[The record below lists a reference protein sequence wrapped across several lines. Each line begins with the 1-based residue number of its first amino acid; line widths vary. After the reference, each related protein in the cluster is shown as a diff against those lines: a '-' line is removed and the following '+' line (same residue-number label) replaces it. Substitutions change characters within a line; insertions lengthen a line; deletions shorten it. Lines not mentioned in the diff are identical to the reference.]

1 MDEPPHRRSLRGPRG
16 PGSAVAEPVH
26 DGRGRGP
33 APPRCARTRCRS
45 AHLRPGR
52 GGRGPRRPGGR
63 SPELDAAAAGGGDR
77 TTPGRAH
84 LTLAVIGGAA
94 EKRGFGRR
102 RPRHTLKGRQD
113 ADAADRA
120 GLRGQL
126 LKAQAA
132 AGDIVL
138 LFGDESEALT
148 HPYLAHVWA
157 KKGADL
163 RVPAPGQA
171 AKIAMIGAF
180 DWARRELIVQTS
192 PRKRSADFI
201 AFLEELDRRYGP
213 KPGQTTKPVRLVLD
227 NGPIHTSKATR
238 AALAARASWLSV
250 EWLPKYAPELNA
262 IERVWRDLKRHHL
275 APKTFTGREDLAD
288 AIHEA
293 VRTLNT
299 ERNGHSLTNLCMAA

>member
-16 PGSAVAEPVH
+16 HGSAVAQPVH

-33 APPRCARTRCRS
+33 APPRCARTRS
-45 AHLRPGR
+45 GQGHLRPGR
-52 GGRGPRRPGGR
+52 GARASRHAGGR

-77 TTPGRAH
+77 TTRGRAH

-94 EKRGFGRR
+94 QKRGFGRR

-113 ADAADRA
+113 ADAVDRA

-171 AKIAMIGAF
+171 AKIAMMGAF
-180 DWARRELIVQTS
+180 DWARRELMARPS
-192 PRKRSADFI
+192 PPKRRPNFI
-201 AFLEELDRRYGP
+201 AFPKDLAPRYGP
-213 KPGQTTKPVRLVLD
+213 KPGQTAKPVRLVLD
-227 NGPIHTSKATR
+227 NAPIPNRKAKR
-238 AALAARASWLSV
+238 AALAARAS
-250 EWLPKYAPELNA
+250 
-262 IERVWRDLKRHHL
+262 
-275 APKTFTGREDLAD
+275 FF
-288 AIHEA
+288 
-293 VRTLNT
+293 
-299 ERNGHSLTNLCMAA
+299 

>member
-1 MDEPPHRRSLRGPRG
+1 MDKPPHRRSLWGPRRDG
-16 PGSAVAEPVH
+16 AAVAQLVH

-33 APPRCARTRCRS
+33 APPRCARTRPGQGY
-45 AHLRPGR
+45 LRPGR
-52 GGRGPRRPGGR
+52 GARASRHAGGR

-77 TTPGRAH
+77 TTRGRAH

-94 EKRGFGRR
+94 QKRGFGRR

-113 ADAADRA
+113 ADAVDRA

-157 KKGADL
+157 KSGADL

-171 AKIAMIGAF
+171 KKVAILGSL
-180 DWARRELIVQTS
+180 DHVTRELIVHTS
-192 PRKRSADFI
+192 PTKRSSGFI
-201 AFLEELDRRYGP
+201 APLEELD
-213 KPGQTTKPVRLVLD
+213 
-227 NGPIHTSKATR
+227 
-238 AALAARASWLSV
+238 ALYV
-250 EWLPKYAPELNA
+250 P
-262 IERVWRDLKRHHL
+262 
-275 APKTFTGREDLAD
+275 
-288 AIHEA
+288 
-293 VRTLNT
+293 
-299 ERNGHSLTNLCMAA
+299 